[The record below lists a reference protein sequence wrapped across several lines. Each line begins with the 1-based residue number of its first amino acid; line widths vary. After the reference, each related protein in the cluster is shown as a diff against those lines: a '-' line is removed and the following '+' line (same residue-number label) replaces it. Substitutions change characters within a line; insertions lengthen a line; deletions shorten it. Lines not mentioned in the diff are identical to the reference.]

1 MTTNASIPSIE
12 RPTREFL
19 HANYK
24 KEDLQKHCRDLG
36 FSRVW
41 VNKDKLIDMI
51 LENHRISERPVPESI
66 VQSEESTELHEK
78 DVLEVLEE
86 LREREKIS
94 KIKKFMN

>member
-1 MTTNASIPSIE
+1 MTTNASTPSLE
-12 RPTREFL
+12 NPTREFL

-24 KEDLQKHCRDLG
+24 KEDLQKHCRDLD

-51 LENHRISERPVPESI
+51 LENHRNSELSVPESI
-66 VQSEESTELHEK
+66 VQTEESTELVEN

-86 LREREKIS
+86 LRERENIS
-94 KIKKFMN
+94 EIKK